1 MARKRKSP
9 PGWPIESI
17 ESYNF
22 RETRGVKVGDTRTQI
37 DWRKEFGIEGFAL
50 PTRNVMLLCEDIYQ
64 ARFRQLKYSEE
75 VCAAELMARTNDAI
89 VAARAELDECPVYR
103 TV

>member
-1 MARKRKSP
+1 
-9 PGWPIESI
+9 
-17 ESYNF
+17 
-22 RETRGVKVGDTRTQI
+22 
-37 DWRKEFGIEGFAL
+37 
-50 PTRNVMLLCEDIYQ
+50 MLLCEDIYQ